1 MIFSLFFLL
10 DIGWQGGYKSINLWN
25 VPSWD

>member
-1 MIFSLFFLL
+1 MIFGLFFLL

-25 VPSWD
+25 VPSRD